1 MMVLRFQRVTSM
13 VSPQLPRPDAKGV
26 TMRNTARQTRENR
39 TITVDFRSEATYSQ
53 LLGDRKAFLECV
65 LAFVLSLGFQLQHKA
80 TCRGGGC
87 LTRHSHAVRVRL
99 GGITIWRLQRTTC
112 RAVFTILPH
121 CILRYRQMRP
131 EVARDALLATHGGL
145 SLELC
150 AVLHHISPMA
160 LYRLICALGHQSLV
174 TVLTRCGLP
183 LPVYILADEKHSHC
197 LTAKVYLPTIVSG
210 RVIWHL
216 GYTEEASA
224 AAFTASYGAFQR
236 AASQQEP
243 SYRVKGALTDGFD
256 STTKSMRTL
265 FPGARLGFCLRH
277 ALLKL
282 PKKLTAIASPV
293 RKTLRSQFHTLLYR
307 ARQRKH
313 LRVFA
318 LGQRLRHFAD
328 HVATTAGTANGERV
342 RRWFQEK
349 KAGWYAVLADPQMP
363 VTSTLLDQ
371 AHNVI
376 ERKLFMM
383 KGFHHPK
390 GSQQAFLTGLAH
402 LYNLIPYQ
410 RRAIHAGQCG
420 VEVEGGRV
428 PTADW
433 FLNLQILTSGG
444 FR

>member
-1 MMVLRFQRVTSM
+1 MVLRLQRATLM
-13 VSPQLPRPDAKGV
+13 VSPQLPRPDTRGV
-26 TMRNTARQTRENR
+26 TMRYTTRQTRENR
-39 TITVDFRSEATYSQ
+39 TLTVDFQNEATYLQ
-53 LLGDRKAFLECV
+53 LLGDGKAFLECV
-65 LAFVLSLGFQLQHKA
+65 LAFIMALGFQLKHKA

-87 LTRHSHAVRVRL
+87 LTRHSHYARVRL
-99 GGITIWRLQRTTC
+99 GGLTIWRLQCTTC
-112 RAVFTILPH
+112 RAVFTVLPH
-121 CILRYRQMRP
+121 FVLRYRSMRS

-145 SLELC
+145 SLEWC
-150 AVLHHISPMA
+150 AVICHLSPMA
-160 LYRLICALGHQSLV
+160 LYRLVCALGQQSLV

-197 LTAKVYLPTIVSG
+197 LTEKVYLPTIVSG

-282 PKKLTAIASPV
+282 PKKLVTIASPV
-293 RKTLRSQFHTLLYR
+293 RKALRSQFHTLLYR
-307 ARQRKH
+307 ARQRKG

-318 LGQRLRHFAD
+318 LGQRLRHFVD
-328 HVATTAGTANGERV
+328 HVTTTAGTANGERV
-342 RRWFQEK
+342 RRWFREK

-371 AHNVI
+371 AHNAI

-390 GSQQAFLTGLAH
+390 GSQQVFLTGLAH
-402 LYNLIPYQ
+402 LYNLVPYQ
-410 RRAIHAGQCG
+410 RRAQHAGQCG

-428 PTADW
+428 PTRDW